1 MLLGYLLLKGRDMK
15 RAIIIIS
22 GIAACLAISMF
33 FLLRE
38 PKLKVVVIDVNVLR
52 QEFFYRIAKD
62 DANAAENLQQEIKEF
77 SIDFVEFQE
86 QVQKI
91 ALTKGY
97 IVLRK
102 DLVMGGAEDIT
113 PQAIKLLEDIRKK

>member
-113 PQAIKLLEDIRKK
+113 PRAIKSLEDIRKK